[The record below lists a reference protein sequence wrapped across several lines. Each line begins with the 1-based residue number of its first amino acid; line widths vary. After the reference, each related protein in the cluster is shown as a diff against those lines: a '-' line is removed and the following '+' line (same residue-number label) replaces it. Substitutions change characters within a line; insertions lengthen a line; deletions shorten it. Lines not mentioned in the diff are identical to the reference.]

1 MTREEFI
8 SNWNGSSP
16 DDRFDF
22 FVQWLMEE
30 NEQAHT
36 DFTLSISQ
44 SPNEGVIPTLSYDEE
59 EDVEIIVSDSLF
71 TEQTPDPALEAG
83 DFAIDFI
90 KDKYKEKKEKEEE
103 EKEQE
108 KAKEKEKKLEELIEK
123 LQEALDKG
131 EDIKDL
137 IEDSEFSGLD
147 EFQDLL
153 DELDFALTSAGLD
166 ESEIE
171 DLKEML
177 GDIKDKLKELLKKYG
192 SL

>member
-16 DDRFDF
+16 EDRFDF

-30 NEQAHT
+30 NDQAHA

-44 SPNEGVIPTLSYDEE
+44 SPNEGPIPTLSYDDE
-59 EDVEIIVSDSLF
+59 EDVEIIVSNDLF
-71 TEQTPDPALEAG
+71 TEQDPDLALEAG

-90 KDKYKEKKEKEEE
+90 KEKYEEKKAKKEE
-103 EKEQE
+103 EKELE
-108 KAKEKEKKLEELIEK
+108 KAKEKEEKLEKLFEKLEE
-123 LQEALDKG
+123 ALEKG
-131 EDIKDL
+131 EDIRDL
-137 IEDSEFSGLD
+137 IEDSEFAGLE

-153 DELDFALTSAGLD
+153 DELDFALSSAGLD
-166 ESEIE
+166 EFEIE